1 MGNILNF
8 IFEDIKNPNG
18 YGTREWQAS
27 AIYNWIKDRLIHHN
41 LSINNNI
48 ACTSN
53 YEIRE
58 DCNNIFLLECTHELR
73 DLWCTERV
81 STSKTIYNTFPDKF
95 KKLIQSGKVKLLIA
109 CVSEATT
116 NLDHFEV
123 EVEKFCKV
131 HSIPI
136 DSLLFTDGNMLIE
149 KCKKIKGFYTPHFI
163 YDCSANISQLIKKR
177 IKFYEFSPTLPTISE
192 SENKLDRDYYFLS
205 LNKNWRDHRALLG
218 CYFIEK
224 NDDRILWSFCC
235 RQGEHIDTQLL
246 PRHKLLYNN
255 NVRELNRLIP
265 KLIIPREIE
274 KLEELK
280 KIPDVTQR
288 YLIDKVSDFAH
299 SYLGSHDRELYL
311 NSYFQIVTET
321 EFPNSGTIFFTEKIM
336 KPLMNLQPFIVI
348 TSSGFIKSLKSLGF
362 KTYDGLFDESY
373 DDIEN
378 RWERFDFIIKEI
390 DKILSK
396 SPEEVRDLYEKYF
409 EICVYNRNHLI
420 QNFNLGHSK
429 HYDKL
434 CEEILGEI
442 Q

>member
-116 NLDHFEV
+116 YLDNFEV

-136 DSLLFTDGNMLIE
+136 DSLLFIDGNMLIE

-163 YDCSANISQLIKKR
+163 YDCSANILQLIKKR

>member
-27 AIYNWIKDRLIHHN
+27 AIYNWIKD
-41 LSINNNI
+41 NNI

-58 DCNNIFLLECTHELR
+58 DCNNIFLLECMHNLR
-73 DLWCTERV
+73 DLWCTQWPT
-81 STSKTIYNTFPDKF
+81 TSKTIYNTFPDKF

-109 CVSEATT
+109 CISEATE
-116 NLDHFEV
+116 NLDYFED

-136 DSLLFTDGNMLIE
+136 DSLLFIDGNMLIE

-163 YDCSANISQLIKKR
+163 YDCSSNISNLIKKR
-177 IKFYEFSPTLPTISE
+177 IKFYEFSPTLPTVSE

-205 LNKNWRDHRALLG
+205 LNKNWRKHRAILG

-235 RQGEHIDTQLL
+235 NQDERHIDTHDDEVSS
-246 PRHKLLYNN
+246 RHKLLYNN
-255 NVRELNRLIP
+255 NVKELNRLLP

-280 KIPDVTQR
+280 KMSDVNQK
-288 YLIDKVSDFAH
+288 YLMDKVSDFAN
-299 SYLGSHDRELYL
+299 SYFGSHDRELYL

-321 EFPNSGTIFFTEKIM
+321 ECPNSGTIFFTEKIM

-348 TSSGFIKSLKSLGF
+348 TSSGFIKALKSLGF

-373 DDIEN
+373 DDIED
-378 RWERFDFIIKEI
+378 RWERFDFITKEI

-396 SPEEVRDLYEKYF
+396 SPEQVRDLYEKYF

-420 QNFNLGHSK
+420 QNFNLGNSK
-429 HYDKL
+429 HYNKL
-434 CEEILGEI
+434 FEEILRKI